1 MAFQDILRSI
11 LPMAG
16 GAIGGLA
23 GGPAGAA
30 AGSAL
35 GTFGGSYLGRR
46 NQSQRYMNP
55 RQQLGN
61 GGFPS
66 QQMGD
71 NQNMMSQELTGGTT
85 AVQTPRFNQQQQGM
99 LAQLLSQGFGGMQ
112 NLPQADFAPIEKEA
126 TSQFYQNTVPGI
138 AEQFSGAGAGSQ
150 RSSAFEQALGGAG
163 AGLQE
168 RLASMKQ
175 GFNMQNRGQEINRL
189 MSMLQMGGQQQF
201 ENAFIPPGQGFGT
214 SIAGGL
220 SQGVGMA
227 SPFMMQMLMN
237 AFKS

>member
-1 MAFQDILRSI
+1 MP
-11 LPMAG
+11 LPALL
-16 GAIGGLA
+16 LA
-23 GGPAGAA
+23 AAPYLASAAAGAA
-30 AGSAL
+30 GGFL
-35 GTFGGSYLGRR
+35 GKRFGGRS
-46 NQSQRYMNP
+46 NTMP
-55 RQQLGN
+55 
-61 GGFPS
+61 
-66 QQMGD
+66 QQMGG
-71 NQNMMSQELTGGTT
+71 NQNMMSQKYPGGTLG
-85 AVQTPRFNQQQQGM
+85 VQAPRFNQQQQGM
-99 LAQLLSQGFGGMQ
+99 FDQLGQQGMMGMQ
-112 NLPQADFAPIEKEA
+112 NLPKADFADIEKDM
-126 TSQFYQNTVPGI
+126 TSQFHQNIVPGL
-138 AEQFSGAGAGSQ
+138 AEQFTAGGAGSQ
-150 RSSAFEQALGGAG
+150 RSSAFQQAMGGAG

>member
-1 MAFQDILRSI
+1 MP
-11 LPMAG
+11 LPALL
-16 GAIGGLA
+16 LA
-23 GGPAGAA
+23 AAPYLASAAAGAA
-30 AGSAL
+30 GGFL
-35 GTFGGSYLGRR
+35 GKRFGGRS
-46 NQSQRYMNP
+46 NTMP
-55 RQQLGN
+55 
-61 GGFPS
+61 
-66 QQMGD
+66 QQMGG
-71 NQNMMSQELTGGTT
+71 NQNMMSQEYPGGTLG
-85 AVQTPRFNQQQQGM
+85 VQAPRFNQQQQGM
-99 LAQLLSQGFGGMQ
+99 FDQLGQQGMMGMQ
-112 NLPQADFAPIEKEA
+112 NLPKADFADIEKDM
-126 TSQFYQNTVPGI
+126 TSQFHQNIVPGL
-138 AEQFSGAGAGSQ
+138 AEQFTAGGAGSQ
-150 RSSAFEQALGGAG
+150 RSSAFQQAMGGAG